1 MVPSSWIHHLTNQPI
16 WLLLLSSLGFFV
28 FLKQAT
34 SLANW
39 VFIIL
44 LRPPKNLKKYGSWA
58 MVTGATDGIGKAFA
72 YQLAQKGLNL
82 ILVSRNSTKL
92 KSVLKEIQ
100 AHYPTTQIKT
110 IAFDFSVGSLVGMN
124 ELLEEEIRGLD
135 VGVLINNVGV
145 TYPSARFLHEVDE
158 QVWTNVVKVNV
169 EGTTRVTM
177 AVLRGMV
184 ERKRGAVVNI
194 GSGAGIVVPSHPL
207 FTVYAATKAYVDQ
220 LSRSLHVEYKRHG
233 IDVQSQVPLY
243 VATKLVLRVASIER
257 SSLFI
262 PTPHAYAKAAIRRI
276 GYEARCTP
284 FWAHSLQW
292 CLGSLVPESLLDAWR
307 LSIGLKRRAKLHHA
321 LTS

>member
-1 MVPSSWIHHLTNQPI
+1 
-16 WLLLLSSLGFFV
+16 
-28 FLKQAT
+28 
-34 SLANW
+34 
-39 VFIIL
+39 
-44 LRPPKNLKKYGSWA
+44 

-82 ILVSRNSTKL
+82 ILVSRNSAKL
-92 KSVLKEIQ
+92 KSVSKEIQ
-100 AHYPTTQIKT
+100 ANYPTTQIKT
-110 IAFDFSVGSLVGMN
+110 IAFDFSVGSLGGMN

-207 FTVYAATKAYVDQ
+207 FTVYAATKA
-220 LSRSLHVEYKRHG
+220 
-233 IDVQSQVPLY
+233 
-243 VATKLVLRVASIER
+243 
-257 SSLFI
+257 
-262 PTPHAYAKAAIRRI
+262 
-276 GYEARCTP
+276 
-284 FWAHSLQW
+284 
-292 CLGSLVPESLLDAWR
+292 
-307 LSIGLKRRAKLHHA
+307 
-321 LTS
+321 

>member
-1 MVPSSWIHHLTNQPI
+1 MVPSSSCIHHLTNQPI

-39 VFIIL
+39 VFIIF

-82 ILVSRNSTKL
+82 ILVSRNSAKL
-92 KSVLKEIQ
+92 KSVSKEIQ
-100 AHYPTTQIKT
+100 ENYPTTQIKT

-207 FTVYAATKAYVDQ
+207 FTVYAATKA
-220 LSRSLHVEYKRHG
+220 
-233 IDVQSQVPLY
+233 
-243 VATKLVLRVASIER
+243 
-257 SSLFI
+257 
-262 PTPHAYAKAAIRRI
+262 
-276 GYEARCTP
+276 
-284 FWAHSLQW
+284 
-292 CLGSLVPESLLDAWR
+292 
-307 LSIGLKRRAKLHHA
+307 
-321 LTS
+321 